1 MTSIPPVIDVQN
13 VSFAFTHVEPVLR
26 DVSFTLKRGDFAS
39 IIGPNGGGKTTLV
52 KLILGLLSPQTGSIR
67 VFGQTPEKARPKIGA
82 MPQHA
87 VTDAHFPIR
96 VIDVV
101 QMGRLRP
108 SRNLGPFS
116 QSDKAAAAEAIARVG
131 LDGMENRAYSALS
144 GGQRQR
150 VLLARAIAPKPELLL
165 LDEPEA
171 GLDRKIEQDFF
182 DLLEELNQESTV
194 VLVSHDLGFVAS
206 FVRTVICVHGAVDV
220 HPTSHLDGSVINS
233 LYGGDVHMVHHD
245 RRL

>member
-1 MTSIPPVIDVQN
+1 MTSNPPVIDVQD
-13 VSFAFTHVEPVLR
+13 VSFAFNQVEPVLR
-26 DVSFTLKRGDFAS
+26 DVSFTLQRGDFAS

-52 KLILGLLSPQTGSIR
+52 KLILGLLSPQSGHIK
-67 VFGQTPEKARPKIGA
+67 VFGQSPEQARPRIGA

-101 QMGRLRP
+101 LMGRLRP
-108 SRNLGPFS
+108 GRNLGPYS
-116 QSDKAAAAEAIARVG
+116 ADDRNAAAEAIERVG
-131 LDGMENRAYSALS
+131 LEGLENRAYSALS

-182 DLLEELNQESTV
+182 DLLEELNQDSTV

-206 FVRTVICVHGAVDV
+206 FVRTVICVHGTVDV
-220 HPTSHLDGSVINS
+220 HPTSHLDGSVINT
-233 LYGGDVHMVHHD
+233 LYGGDVHVVHHD

>member
-1 MTSIPPVIDVQN
+1 MTPNTPVIDVRD
-13 VSFAFTHVEPVLR
+13 VSFAFGYVEPVLR
-26 DVSFTLKRGDFAS
+26 DVSFTVERGDFAS

-52 KLILGLLSPQTGSIR
+52 KLILGLLRPQSGTIK
-67 VFGQTPEKARPKIGA
+67 VFGQSPEQARPKIGA

-87 VTDAHFPIR
+87 VTDPHFPIR

-101 QMGRLRP
+101 LMGCLRP
-108 SRNLGPFS
+108 GRNLGPFS
-116 QSDKAAAAEAIARVG
+116 ATDRAAASEAIARVG
-131 LDGMENRAYSALS
+131 LEGLERNAYSELS

-171 GLDRKIEQDFF
+171 GLDRKVEQDFF
-182 DLLEELNQESTV
+182 DLLEELNRESTV

-206 FVRTVICVHGAVDV
+206 FVRTVICVHGTVDV
-220 HPTSHLDGSVINS
+220 HPTSHLDGSVINT
-233 LYGGDVHMVHHD
+233 LYGGDVHVVHHD
-245 RRL
+245 RHL

>member
-1 MTSIPPVIDVQN
+1 MTTTPPVIDVQG
-13 VSFAFTHVEPVLR
+13 VSFAFGPVEPILR
-26 DVSFTLKRGDFAS
+26 DVSFTVERGDFAS
-39 IIGPNGGGKTTLV
+39 IIGPTGGVKTTLV
-52 KLILGLLSPQTGSIR
+52 KLILGLLSPQSGRIR
-67 VFGQTPEKARPKIGA
+67 VFGESPEKARPRIGA

-101 QMGRLRP
+101 LMGCLRP
-108 SRNLGPFS
+108 GRNFGPFS
-116 QSDKAAAAEAIARVG
+116 SADNDAASEAIVRVG
-131 LDGMENRAYSALS
+131 IEGLEHHAYSTLS

-171 GLDRKIEQDFF
+171 GLDRKVEQDFF
-182 DLLEELNQESTV
+182 DLLEELNRESTV

-206 FVRTVICVHGAVDV
+206 FVRTVICVHGTVDV
-220 HPTSHLDGSVINS
+220 HPTSHLDGSVINT

-245 RRL
+245 RHL